1 MENIYLTM
9 SGRGFAGARF
19 ALQTVVTETNQRLFA
34 DLHPTTPSHPR
45 QDKRRPRGGEMVA
58 MTRSNDGDSQP
69 PIEGRCWWG
78 DCMGQEKYGRRT
90 QELWNVKCE

>member
-19 ALQTVVTETNQRLFA
+19 ALQTVVIETNQRLFT
-34 DLHPTTPSHPR
+34 DLHTTTPSHPR